1 MQLKAFVKMAQLGI
15 DQAGKLDATLNPGI
29 GLFIV
34 HWYFPKMLK
43 YGYTHHRRGNGGHI
57 CVQVTHGRV
66 ILILM
71 KVGILTSTWFQNV
84 PFCSLISEQFLF
96 SSYDHSFRCP

>member
-1 MQLKAFVKMAQLGI
+1 MELLVLLKLKVQELTRGFLQGDKLKCPREYKTQLLSGQKWIQRHGTEFLGAHFFTVTVARFV
-15 DQAGKLDATLNPGI
+15 
-29 GLFIV
+29 
-34 HWYFPKMLK
+34 
-43 YGYTHHRRGNGGHI
+43 
-57 CVQVTHGRV
+57 RV

-96 SSYDHSFRCP
+96 SF